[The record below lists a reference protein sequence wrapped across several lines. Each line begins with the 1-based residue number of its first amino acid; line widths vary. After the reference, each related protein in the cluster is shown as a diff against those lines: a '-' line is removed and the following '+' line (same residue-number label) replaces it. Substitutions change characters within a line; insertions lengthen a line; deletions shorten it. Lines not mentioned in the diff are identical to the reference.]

1 MKKNTIVLTIFSII
15 HFIVDFS
22 CIYFMYNLF
31 IDKNINQSTIIT
43 MVIIY
48 NFFAFFMQA
57 PFGIMID
64 YFKGSYKYGALGCLL
79 IILSTLFYKYKL
91 ISVMIL
97 GIGNALFHLS
107 GGVEILNRSEGKS
120 SMPGVFVSTGAIGL
134 FLGGQIKN
142 IFNINDY
149 FKYCIF
155 LILIISTILLLIT
168 DNKIGIYKQ
177 QLNNKIEN
185 NINNYKKI
193 IIFLIIIFVVC
204 IVIRSF
210 VGTFSNFTWKKI
222 FIYNLFLTF
231 CVAFGKFIGGFLSDR
246 FSAKNITF
254 ISLLLSSILFIFSE
268 KYYVAGMISIFL
280 FNMTMPITLTYIAN
294 LLNNNKGFAFGLT
307 TLGLFFGYLPH
318 YCSMFANVNIIN
330 FIPYIIILQN
340 LLLCICIHIED
351 KIINNK

>member
-1 MKKNTIVLTIFSII
+1 MKKNTVVLTIFSII

-31 IDKNINQSTIIT
+31 IDKNINQTTIIS

-120 SMPGVFVSTGAIGL
+120 SMAGVFVSTGAIGL

-142 IFNINDY
+142 LYNIDDS
-149 FKYCIF
+149 FKYFVF
-155 LILIISTILLLIT
+155 LILFISIISLLII
-168 DNKIGIYKQ
+168 DKKIGVYTQDTIK
-177 QLNNKIEN
+177 KTSIDK
-185 NINNYKKI
+185 NYNEI
-193 IIFLIIIFVVC
+193 LVYLIIIFVVC
-204 IVIRSF
+204 IIIRSF
-210 VGTFSNFTWKKI
+210 VGTFTNFSWKKI
-222 FIYNLFLTF
+222 FIYNLLLTF
-231 CVAFGKFIGGFLSDR
+231 CIAFGKFIGGFLSDK
-246 FSAKNITF
+246 FSAQYTAF
-254 ISLLLSSILFIFSE
+254 VSLLLSSILFIFSE
-268 KYYVAGMISIFL
+268 KYYVMGMISILL
-280 FNMTMPITLTYIAN
+280 FNITMPITLTYISN
-294 LLNNNKGFAFGLT
+294 LLKNKKGFAFGLT
-307 TLGLFFGYLPH
+307 TLGLFIGYLPH
-318 YCSMFANVNIIN
+318 YSSMFTKINVMNY
-330 FIPYIIILQN
+330 IPYIIMIQN
-340 LLLCICIHIED
+340 LLLCISIYIED
-351 KIINNK
+351 KILKD